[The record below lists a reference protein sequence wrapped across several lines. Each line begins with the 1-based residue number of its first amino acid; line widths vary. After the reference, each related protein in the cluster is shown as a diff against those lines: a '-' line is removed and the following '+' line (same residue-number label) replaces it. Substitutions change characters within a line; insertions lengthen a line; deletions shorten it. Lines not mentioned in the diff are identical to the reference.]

1 MDKEVI
7 TFVNERLFVMMHKAS
22 QNPSTSSSRRCRR
35 HHNHQASPTTAAV
48 KLDANMSRSLENVQ
62 SLAQTLL
69 CSAACVTTNHGEM
82 VFQQVT
88 SFCEIDEGDNEG
100 VEIGEENLLAKDY
113 GIYRV

>member
-22 QNPSTSSSRRCRR
+22 QNSSTSSSSRR
-35 HHNHQASPTTAAV
+35 HRHHHHQASPTATV

-69 CSAACVTTNHGEM
+69 CSAACVTTNHGGM

-88 SFCEIDEGDNEG
+88 SFCEIDEGENEG